1 LKDDDLTGYGTYCF
15 AKSGDKYVGQL
26 ENKKKHGYGKYY
38 FGNGDVYEGEY
49 SEDMQHGLGVYY
61 FNNVKSII
69 RTYEGEFKNGYFDGN
84 GILYFANGNKYL
96 GEFKNDKRHGNG
108 IEHVYLN
115 GLKLKQLWN
124 NGYLVEENEAE

>member
-1 LKDDDLTGYGTYCF
+1 M
-15 AKSGDKYVGQL
+15 AISI
-26 ENKKKHGYGKYY
+26 YY

-69 RTYEGEFKNGYFDGN
+69 KTYEGEFKNGYFDGN

-124 NGYLVEENEAE
+124 NGYLVEENEVE